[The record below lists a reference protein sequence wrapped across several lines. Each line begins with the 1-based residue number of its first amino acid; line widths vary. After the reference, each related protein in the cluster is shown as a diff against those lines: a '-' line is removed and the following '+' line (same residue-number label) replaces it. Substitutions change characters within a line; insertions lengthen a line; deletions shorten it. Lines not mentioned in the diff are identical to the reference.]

1 MTLCIIPARGG
12 SKRIPRKNIKP
23 FNGKP
28 MIAHSI
34 EAAQQAGCFERIVV
48 STDSAEIAAV
58 AREYGAETP
67 FARPSELADDFTATG
82 AVMRHAVAALLAD
95 RLPENEHSEFLRSKN
110 EDSELLR
117 GKNGNGDFSG
127 SPNEPLPEIC
137 CLYATAPFVRPADL
151 QRGLNTLRQYGG
163 DYAFGVTSF
172 PFPIQRALRLDG
184 QSGVSMFQPENFA
197 VRSQDLPEAWHDAG
211 QFYWGTAE
219 AWLAQKPI
227 FNSRSTAVKLP
238 RYRVQDIDTPED
250 WVRAE
255 MMWRVLREMGE

>member
-48 STDSAEIAAV
+48 STDSTEIAAV

-82 AVMRHAVAALLAD
+82 AVMRHAVAVLLAE
-95 RLPENEHSEFLRSKN
+95 RLPESEG
-110 EDSELLR
+110 SELRQNERGGLR
-117 GKNGNGDFSG
+117 CSLNAHRQFSA
-127 SPNEPLPEIC
+127 SLNEPLPEIC